1 MKRNMTMKQVNNLS
15 ARLFAA
21 VTSIAISAV
30 FLAVAIAPA
39 SQTVVTS
46 GVFA

>member
-1 MKRNMTMKQVNNLS
+1 MKQVNNLS
-15 ARLFAA
+15 SRLFAA

>member
-1 MKRNMTMKQVNNLS
+1 MQDISNLS
-15 ARLFAA
+15 SRIFAA

-39 SQTVVTS
+39 TQNAVTS